1 VGLLGE
7 VREAQD
13 AHRGRRPCGIS
24 RVLETL
30 DSAEADEL
38 REVLADRSIMHTVIA
53 SVLQAR
59 GFDVHRKTVEAHRN
73 GGCRC
78 ER

>member
-1 VGLLGE
+1 
-7 VREAQD
+7 
-13 AHRGRRPCGIS
+13 
-24 RVLETL
+24 VLETL